1 MLFKNLSI
9 FSILGSDPFTT
20 SGLEQGFERA
30 PFTPCGRLDS
40 VRYGWVPPVPGVPD
54 LLLAGDGALLFCAK
68 REAKLIPPA
77 AIKERVAAKVLQMGR
92 TVGRKERKELAEEEY
107 MTALPTALTTSRLT
121 YAYLDLGAGWLV
133 VNSVGATE
141 VSDLLHA
148 LRQALPGLKL
158 APLFAE
164 SLSGRMGAA
173 AIAGD
178 NPPLLVGDT
187 CAIKGAAGFTA
198 SVKGLDPAEVLLG
211 VASGPG
217 HQNVARLGLTLDGEA
232 SFILDHGGTFRQVKW
247 AEGFRA
253 RVEESLGES
262 WEVPEVYR
270 ADLFYMTQAV
280 RAIVGSVVEKLGV
293 PA

>member
-9 FSILGSDPFTT
+9 FSIMGSDPFTG

-30 PFTPCGRLDS
+30 PFTPCGRLDP

-92 TVGRKERKELAEEEY
+92 AVGRKERKDLAEEEY
-107 MTALPTALTTSRLT
+107 LTALPTALTTSRLT
-121 YAYLDLGAGWLV
+121 YAYLDTWRGWLV
-133 VNSVGATE
+133 VNSVGAAE

-178 NPPLLVGDT
+178 NPPLMIGNLCELVGP
-187 CAIKGAAGFTA
+187 AGRKAAVVGEDA
-198 SVKGLDPAEVLLG
+198 GDVQMLEEQWRDLKM
-211 VASGPG
+211 
-217 HQNVARLGLTLDGEA
+217 ARLGLTLDGEA

-253 RVEESLGES
+253 RVEDGLGES
-262 WEVPEVYR
+262 REVLEVYR

-280 RAIVGSVVEKLGV
+280 RAIVDAVVDKLGV

>member
-9 FSILGSDPFTT
+9 FSILGSDPFTG
-20 SGLEQGFERA
+20 SGLEQGLERA

-92 TVGRKERKELAEEEY
+92 SVCRKERKELAEEEY

-133 VNSVGATE
+133 VNSVGAAE

-158 APLFAE
+158 APLFPE

-173 AIAGD
+173 AIVGD
-178 NPPLLVGDT
+178 NPPLFIGRTCELVGP
-187 CAIKGAAGFTA
+187 AGRKAAVVGEDA
-198 SVKGLDPAEVLLG
+198 GDVQMLEEQWRDLKM
-211 VASGPG
+211 
-217 HQNVARLGLTLDGEA
+217 ARLGLTLEGEA
-232 SFILDHGGTFRQVKW
+232 SFILDHGGTFRQIEW
-247 AEGFRA
+247 AEGFCS

-280 RAIVGSVVEKLGV
+280 RAIVDAVVEKLGV
-293 PA
+293 EA

>member
-9 FSILGSDPFTT
+9 FSILGSDPFTA
-20 SGLEQGFERA
+20 SGLEQGLERA
-30 PFTPCGRLDS
+30 PFTPCGRLDP
-40 VRYGWVPPVPGVPD
+40 VRYGWVPPVPSVPD

-92 TVGRKERKELAEEEY
+92 SICRKERKELAEEEY

-133 VNSVGATE
+133 VNSVGAAE
-141 VSDLLHA
+141 VGDLLHA

-164 SLSGRMGAA
+164 SLSGRLCSAA
-173 AIAGD
+173 VLGD
-178 NPPLLVGDT
+178 NPPLLIGRTCELVGP
-187 CAIKGAAGFTA
+187 AGRKAAVVGE
-198 SVKGLDPAEVLLG
+198 D
-211 VASGPG
+211 SGDV
-217 HQNVARLGLTLDGEA
+217 QMLEEQWRDLKMARLGLTLDGEA

-247 AEGFRA
+247 AEGFCSRG
-253 RVEESLGES
+253 EESIGEN
-262 WEVPEVYR
+262 WEVPDVYR
-270 ADLFYMTQAV
+270 ADLIYMTQAV
-280 RAIVGSVVEKLGV
+280 RAIVGAVVDKLGV

>member
-9 FSILGSDPFTT
+9 FSIRGSDPFTA

-40 VRYGWVPPVPGVPD
+40 VRYGWAPPVPGVPD

-92 TVGRKERKELAEEEY
+92 SVCRKERKELAEEEY
-107 MTALPTALTTSRLT
+107 MAALPTALTTSRLT

-133 VNSVGATE
+133 VNSVGAAE
-141 VSDLLHA
+141 VSDLFHA

-178 NPPLLVGDT
+178 NPPLLIGNTCELVGPSGR
-187 CAIKGAAGFTA
+187 KAAVVGEDA
-198 SVKGLDPAEVLLG
+198 GDVQMLEEQWRDLKM
-211 VASGPG
+211 
-217 HQNVARLGLTLDGEA
+217 ARLGLTLDGEA

-247 AEGFRA
+247 AEGFCS
-253 RVEESLGES
+253 RVEDSLGES
-262 WEVPEVYR
+262 WEVPEGYR

-280 RAIVGSVVEKLGV
+280 RAIVDAVVEKLGV